1 MVCYSTLYKIINAKV
16 LGIYSIEW
24 CPRVI
29 VGAQRT
35 NQDFISRRTQ
45 VLEYRRIDPR
55 LPTRFFTNFS
65 TASSQKWITNCSLHG
80 SQCSRHND
88 GFGRNQLFSSTFSN
102 FFTLFIFPHLSLET
116 DTRSRGLFSRFS
128 FPQQILIF
136 RFERF
141 SYRSNQLKLVQ
152 EWYSFASQKKGK

>member
-102 FFTLFIFPHLSLET
+102 FFTLFIFPHRCICHWRQTQDLLLFIFKILVSTTDPNISIRTLQLSLE
-116 DTRSRGLFSRFS
+116 
-128 FPQQILIF
+128 P
-136 RFERF
+136 
-141 SYRSNQLKLVQ
+141 
-152 EWYSFASQKKGK
+152 A

>member
-45 VLEYRRIDPR
+45 VLEYWRIDPR

-88 GFGRNQLFSSTFSN
+88 GSEETN
-102 FFTLFIFPHLSLET
+102 FFHPPFPIFSLYLYFPIVASVIGDRHKISGFIFQILVSTTDPNISIRTLQLSLE
-116 DTRSRGLFSRFS
+116 
-128 FPQQILIF
+128 P
-136 RFERF
+136 
-141 SYRSNQLKLVQ
+141 
-152 EWYSFASQKKGK
+152 A